1 MCFLLL
7 IAHVRTHVCCMLSS
21 WDPNSGEGTSPS
33 TSVCH
38 GEMANN
44 DYGGYFNPRAP
55 HFSQNWES
63 ENMARWGDVTINH
76 KSHRN
81 DSWRWGK
88 NRPRNLTGAHS
99 SWRFTR
105 SSDAG
110 SFHGA
115 GLQGLIIFY
124 RICVGKTF
132 QKTSIMMEKGGGDL
146 HHFLGCKRTSIR
158 EKPYEA
164 MHRLLPFFL
173 PMIFTHQGFC
183 RTQLRLQCAW
193 QSNVLGSGWKHCYKH
208 KHMET
213 KARWVVKCLTAS
225 TTPTPSRLCKLKMA
239 PLTRMLQNDSDFSRE
254 QTRTDVSFC
263 GFLGILMSQWVK
275 SAWWFQLRVGSWKNP
290 GLEKL
295 HYDKQ
300 ICRSLAVDHGV
311 WCLKDFTGRLK
322 SLRNN
327 LGSYWVNL
335 L

>member
-1 MCFLLL
+1 MFKFWWTKRESPPLQKVAEHSSFKIVVMSLTSINIWILKVRTSQEYCRGMCFLLL

-44 DYGGYFNPRAP
+44 DCGGYFNPRAP

-76 KSHRN
+76 KSHKN
-81 DSWRWGK
+81 DSWRRGK

-115 GLQGLIIFY
+115 GLQGLTFFTGFAWENISKNHHY
-124 RICVGKTF
+124 DGKRWRGF
-132 QKTSIMMEKGGGDL
+132 AS
-146 HHFLGCKRTSIR
+146 FLGCKRTSIR

-193 QSNVLGSGWKHCYKH
+193 QSNVLGSGWKHCYRH

-225 TTPTPSRLCKLKMA
+225 TTPTPSRLCELEMA

-263 GFLGILMSQWVK
+263 GF
-275 SAWWFQLRVGSWKNP
+275 FWKF
-290 GLEKL
+290 
-295 HYDKQ
+295 
-300 ICRSLAVDHGV
+300 
-311 WCLKDFTGRLK
+311 WCCYG
-322 SLRNN
+322 
-327 LGSYWVNL
+327 
-335 L
+335 

>member
-1 MCFLLL
+1 MFKFWWTKRESPPLQKVAEHSSFKIVVISLTSINIWILKVRTSQEYCWGMCFLLL

-44 DYGGYFNPRAP
+44 DCGGYFNPRAP
-55 HFSQNWES
+55 HFSQNWEG

-76 KSHRN
+76 KSHKRIDETSQELTRPEGLLAAAMLDRSMVRVSRVSSSSTEFVWEKISKN
-81 DSWRWGK
+81 LHYDGKRWRGF
-88 NRPRNLTGAHS
+88 AS
-99 SWRFTR
+99 
-105 SSDAG
+105 
-110 SFHGA
+110 
-115 GLQGLIIFY
+115 
-124 RICVGKTF
+124 
-132 QKTSIMMEKGGGDL
+132 
-146 HHFLGCKRTSIR
+146 FLGCKRTSIR

-225 TTPTPSRLCKLKMA
+225 TTPTPSRLCELEMA

-263 GFLGILMSQWVK
+263 GFFGK
-275 SAWWFQLRVGSWKNP
+275 F
-290 GLEKL
+290 
-295 HYDKQ
+295 
-300 ICRSLAVDHGV
+300 
-311 WCLKDFTGRLK
+311 WCCNG
-322 SLRNN
+322 
-327 LGSYWVNL
+327 
-335 L
+335 